1 MTASPSLPG
10 ELGRAFA
17 EAGGFPIVLIAVISG
32 VVLGAIRYHGWDFR
46 LLRALRLTNRTGENL
61 VWAETLTK
69 TLTDSYAL
77 VACKDGSRFIGR
89 VDTFSEEAGN
99 YEILLSNASQVQLDG
114 SLLPVAG
121 EGVLLTRENPIFRVE
136 LWNPGADASVA
147 TGGSG

>member
-1 MTASPSLPG
+1 MFGIAKIVIAGLSGYSSVGPIKTFAASVTASPSLPG

-99 YEILLSNASQVQLDG
+99 T
-114 SLLPVAG
+114 VACFRS
-121 EGVLLTRENPIFRVE
+121 RERECF
-136 LWNPGADASVA
+136 
-147 TGGSG
+147 